1 MIYAIRA
8 KIPPIHKSIAKI
20 LIIVCSI
27 FIILNENTVLSLKF
41 NVQGILD
48 DPISSIPDLDD
59 AQLGFLQK
67 GTAKKIEEEDS
78 NNNSN
83 NDLPSRYSGA
93 GFVNPTHQK
102 MYPRSQGEYTRFK
115 QNEFGDAHNQFD
127 NLHYQKNER
136 NNPAQSRELIRQK
149 DLSNGV
155 ILVDKKR
162 TANFE
167 TGQYLDFFYAMQ
179 RQT

>member
-1 MIYAIRA
+1 M
-8 KIPPIHKSIAKI
+8 KIINSKSIAKI
-20 LIIVCSI
+20 LLIVCSI

-59 AQLGFLQK
+59 VQLGFLQK

-93 GFVNPTHQK
+93 GFVNPTHQNVSV
-102 MYPRSQGEYTRFK
+102 RSQGQYTRFK
-115 QNEFGDAHNQFD
+115 QAKEYDDAQNQFD

-179 RQT
+179 RTT